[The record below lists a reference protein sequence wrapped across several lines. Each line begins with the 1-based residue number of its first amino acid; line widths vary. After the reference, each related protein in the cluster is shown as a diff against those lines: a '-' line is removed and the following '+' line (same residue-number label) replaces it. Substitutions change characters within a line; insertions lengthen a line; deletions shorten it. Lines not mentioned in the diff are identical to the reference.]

1 MGYCRAGL
9 APLYTNKRKV
19 PTTAI
24 ADAMRTHISNSPRAD
39 IAAIV
44 VTYQSAS
51 TIADCLNRLRRAQGI
66 TQIRVVDNNSRDA
79 TLEIVQR
86 QASQDARLH
95 FIANPDN
102 PGFGTACNQGVADSD
117 APWIALVNPDCMVE
131 PDTLSHLLA
140 HARSLPGEAMIGA
153 ILVDQ
158 HGHEDPAS
166 RRRDPQFAAMLRT
179 RAALNLAVAADTTK
193 PLQQVAAISGALM
206 LMPRKLFTRI
216 GGFDPEYRL
225 HVEDLDLCRRA
236 REAGAIVAIANNAR
250 VLHLRGV
257 SSRSKPLFVEW
268 HKHRGM
274 WRYFQKF
281 EAKRSGKLTK
291 AAVWLGIWGHF
302 LLVAAL
308 GRR

>member
-1 MGYCRAGL
+1 M
-9 APLYTNKRKV
+9 P
-19 PTTAI
+19 PH
-24 ADAMRTHISNSPRAD
+24 ADIFKPPGSDD
-39 IAAIV
+39 IAAIAAII
-44 VTYQSAS
+44 VTHQSAS
-51 TIADCLNRLRRAQGI
+51 TISECLKRLQRAQGVA
-66 TQIRVVDNNSRDA
+66 QIRVVDNHSRDA
-79 TLEIVQR
+79 TVEIVQR

-102 PGFGTACNQGVADSD
+102 PGFGTACNQGVADST

-131 PDTLSHLLA
+131 LATLNTLLA
-140 HARSLPGEAMIGA
+140 HARSLPGEAVIGA
-153 ILVDQ
+153 VLVDK

-166 RRRDPQFAAMLRT
+166 HRRDPQFVAMLRG
-179 RAALNLAVAADTTK
+179 RVAQHLVIPMNK
-193 PLQQVAAISGALM
+193 EQILQQVEAISGALM
-206 LMPRKLFTRI
+206 LMPRTLFVRM
-216 GGFDPEYRL
+216 GGFDPGYRL
-225 HVEDLDLCRRA
+225 HMEDLDLCRRA
-236 REAGAIVAIANNAR
+236 REAGAIVAVANDVR

-281 EAKRSGKLTK
+281 EAQQCLALTK

-302 LLVAAL
+302 LWGMVL